1 MHLNLGYLVQ
11 MFRMLVLTT
20 CQLTTLCNTSGCGR
34 EERGKME
41 WIIILLSLI
50 ELIAQLQFASRRS
63 ELTVMEQSRFKVGV
77 LTLSVS
83 TLE

>member
-1 MHLNLGYLVQ
+1 
-11 MFRMLVLTT
+11 MLDVILY
-20 CQLTTLCNTSGCGR
+20 QLSTLCNTSGCGR

-41 WIIILLSLI
+41 WIIILPSLI
-50 ELIAQLQFASRRS
+50 ELIAQLQFAIRRS
-63 ELTVMEQSRFKVGV
+63 ELTVMEQPRFKVGV

>member
-1 MHLNLGYLVQ
+1 MLG
-11 MFRMLVLTT
+11 
-20 CQLTTLCNTSGCGR
+20 CWTLLHTNSLPCAIPVVVAR

-41 WIIILLSLI
+41 WIIILPSLI

-63 ELTVMEQSRFKVGV
+63 ELTVMEQPRFKVGV

-83 TLE
+83 ATVLK